1 VISAAQAGHRRS
13 AFATPVEVS
22 HTDGTPLQ
30 RENVLHM
37 GLDACSLYLSVMRGK
52 HHSITLQI
60 HLITSNIYVAAL
72 YATLRQGFPK
82 HPRNCVW

>member
-60 HLITSNIYVAAL
+60 PLTSNISVAAL
-72 YATLRQGFPK
+72 DATLRQGFPK
-82 HPRNCVW
+82 HPRHCVW